1 MFSVGRVLVCRL
13 YAVASEWGKARLG
26 ILKGHR
32 GMGGRGG
39 VFEAS
44 GVFIRVRF

>member
-1 MFSVGRVLVCRL
+1 MSSVGRVLVCRL

-32 GMGGRGG
+32 GMGGRG

-44 GVFIRVRF
+44 GVFIRVRL